1 MTQVT
6 FDRLAKGAKTL
17 ELARSVLMNQSLSRI
32 QRFRNS
38 NHKFLARFVLVSVTV
53 AAAYVAYFWYD
64 QLFTSPIELY
74 HRVWQSCEHNYYDK
88 DALSNWAKF
97 EHCYDNKIKNEDDA
111 ILYANK
117 MLSSLGD
124 PFTVLRSPSELKQLA
139 DLQSEKYIGIG
150 VLLEPITAR
159 WNGTKYLAVVSV
171 MPNSPALEAGLK
183 PGDTIL
189 KIIDRESAGMTVAE
203 LKAIVA
209 KRENQT
215 TPILVQRGKRKLR
228 FNLVPKPVHLSNVEL
243 IPSEKSNAHILVKDF
258 LKPNTADRVLKILE
272 RTAHRPALV
281 LDLRDN
287 PGGSVDE
294 CLRLASAFLKEGKL
308 VTLDV
313 RSKAAG
319 HHKEIYWLRAD
330 CIEVV
335 TTDDNGKYRKSRKL
349 ERLRAIATNRSMV
362 VLVNKDTASAA
373 EMLAAA
379 LQDHKRASLIG
390 MRSYGKGIAQ
400 SGLFMPNG
408 TLLNI
413 TCVHYYTPSGKFIG
427 LGRNEKHNFDGITP
441 DISVIDKR
449 VDKKRDVDLQLA
461 RAIEIVSL
469 PR

>member
-1 MTQVT
+1 
-6 FDRLAKGAKTL
+6 
-17 ELARSVLMNQSLSRI
+17 MNLSSS
-32 QRFRNS
+32 RFQQLRNS
-38 NHKFLARFVLVSVTV
+38 NHKFLARFVLVSVAV
-53 AAAYVAYFWYD
+53 AAAYVAYFWYN
-64 QLFTSPIELY
+64 QLFSSPIELY

-88 DALSNWAKF
+88 DALKNWSRF
-97 EHCYDNKIKNEDDA
+97 EHCYDDKIETEEDA

-139 DLQSEKYIGIG
+139 ELQSEKYIGIG
-150 VLLEPITAR
+150 VLLEPITAH

-171 MPNSPALEAGLK
+171 MPDSPALEAGLK

-215 TPILVQRGKRKLR
+215 TPVVVQRGKRKLR
-228 FNLVPKPVHLSNVEL
+228 FNLVPKPVQLSNVEL
-243 IPSEKSNAHILVKDF
+243 VPSAKSHAHILVKDF
-258 LKPNTADRVLKILE
+258 LKPNTAERVLKILE
-272 RTAHRPALV
+272 RTARRHALV

-294 CLRLASAFLKEGKL
+294 CLRLASAFLNEGKL

-313 RSKAAG
+313 RSTAAG
-319 HHKEIYWLRAD
+319 HHKETYWLRAD

-335 TTDDNGKYRKSRKL
+335 TTDDHGKYRKSRKL
-349 ERLRAIATNRSMV
+349 ERLRAIAANRSMV
-362 VLVNKDTASAA
+362 VLINQDTASAA

-379 LQDHKRASLIG
+379 IQDHKRAPLIG
-390 MRSYGKGIAQ
+390 TRSYGKGIAQ

-413 TCVHYYTPSGKFIG
+413 TCVHYYSPSGKFIG
-427 LGRNEKHNFDGITP
+427 LGRNQKPHFDGITP
-441 DISVIDKR
+441 DISVIDQR
-449 VDKKRDVDLQLA
+449 VDKKREGDLQLA
-461 RAIEIVSL
+461 RAIETVSL
-469 PR
+469 SR